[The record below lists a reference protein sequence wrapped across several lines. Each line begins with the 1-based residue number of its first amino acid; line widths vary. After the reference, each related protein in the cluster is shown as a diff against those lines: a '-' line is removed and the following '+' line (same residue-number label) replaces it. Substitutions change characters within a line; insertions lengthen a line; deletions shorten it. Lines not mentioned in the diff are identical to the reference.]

1 MSDMSDDIYEEF
13 FEMLSQ
19 MDPNS
24 ESKTAPLED
33 LLVKMMAEMDIKD
46 PRTSLAQRLYQ
57 EQIEKYRLF
66 SAAKWKCE
74 QRMDDDDDDDDQDLF
89 NEDECDAEVASIMD
103 RDGGDDLEEDP
114 VIRPVNQELM
124 NEMERMQ
131 EFQFLRDGAENEEPG
146 NKEAGQEARQEAYRM
161 KEMEGRSRF
170 RGSNSLI

>member
-1 MSDMSDDIYEEF
+1 MYDVSDDIYEEF
-13 FEMLSQ
+13 FEILSK
-19 MDPNS
+19 MDPDS

-74 QRMDDDDDDDDQDLF
+74 QRMDDDDDQDLF

-131 EFQFLRDGAENEEPG
+131 EFQFLRDENEEPN
-146 NKEAGQEARQEAYRM
+146 NKEAGQEARKEAYRM
-161 KEMEGRSRF
+161 KEMVGRSRF